1 MGCATPECEVRK
13 LVDKLFASLYKKG
26 EEPPCSVLNLGH
38 ALEVQVNIA
47 ILEDVRTLR
56 LVNLSAK
63 SVSSP
68 EVQEVIAGFVKNP
81 ITQTYDCLAKVI
93 TYLGGRSA
101 HF

>member
-1 MGCATPECEVRK
+1 MGCATPECIEVRK
-13 LVDKLFASLYKKG
+13 LVDKLFASQEGDVPRYT
-26 EEPPCSVLNLGH
+26 VLDVGH

-68 EVQEVIAGFVKNP
+68 EVQEIIAGFVKNP
-81 ITQTYDCLAKVI
+81 LTQMYDCLGKVI